1 MITEFKLTEQEQI
14 SAEKFYKKCKKKTKG
29 KDVNMSYHF
38 FPTGIGTAVKVK
50 SETLGIEEDI
60 TDFKS
65 WRCQTL
71 KSIKTKVNSIT
82 DY

>member
-1 MITEFKLTEQEQI
+1 MKQKIKELIQHHK
-14 SAEKFYKKCKKKTKG
+14 SACEEVKELLNELHGLEG

-60 TDFKS
+60 TDFKN
-65 WRCQTL
+65 W
-71 KSIKTKVNSIT
+71 
-82 DY
+82 

>member
-14 SAEKFYKKCKKKTKG
+14 SAEKFYKKCKKKAKG

-38 FPTGIGTAVKVK
+38 FPTGIGTVVKVK

-65 WRCQTL
+65 W
-71 KSIKTKVNSIT
+71 
-82 DY
+82 